1 MRFKFIIRP
10 GLRSL
15 AFKKGAC
22 GAWLFKKGAGGKK
35 DFHLL
40 LFNFKSSRL
49 AKPPTSL

>member
-10 GLRSL
+10 AEPGLG
-15 AFKKGAC
+15 FKK